1 MGSLRYLPVIS
12 NLNSFPSNASN
23 EAGIDFNNVVYMI
36 YPFFGENLPWA
47 DPTLRSLY
55 IGPLAL
61 ISLLFINFKNKKIYL
76 WLLLAFFSI
85 ILMMDNFVNDFLR
98 TILPLANISRFGITD
113 WRNTLNLAL
122 IMMTIL
128 VLNNLT
134 EKNASRNYIRIVA
147 SLSITIYFAY
157 LGFTYKFNFIHVL
170 FYVIMILI
178 CILLVLKINKKNIL
192 NYILLSSFI
201 FGYLFVLD
209 NSYAWSTTVKE
220 QYFNIYRTDYS
231 NIKENIIYPMQHRP
245 KRFFFK
251 EPPLEP
257 DEYKSDQRYN
267 RFWLTGGFGA
277 LGYHNIKDIPAY
289 SSLFP
294 RLESNNDK
302 VINFLSSSGRQ
313 VILTNPKQIESKL
326 DECTQFYDCNNDAS
340 IKVDQL
346 LFLKET
352 EKFKVSSIKEFT
364 LVQNEI
370 YSPVWTGKICFDN
383 KKCQNIKSY
392 ASLDSLRSWNLPKG
406 EYIFETNARTPLN
419 TQRWYLFYL
428 GLIFAT
434 THFIFNLFNSSS
446 SSVKNKSISS

>member
-1 MGSLRYLPVIS
+1 
-12 NLNSFPSNASN
+12 
-23 EAGIDFNNVVYMI
+23 
-36 YPFFGENLPWA
+36 
-47 DPTLRSLY
+47 
-55 IGPLAL
+55 
-61 ISLLFINFKNKKIYL
+61 
-76 WLLLAFFSI
+76 
-85 ILMMDNFVNDFLR
+85 
-98 TILPLANISRFGITD
+98 
-113 WRNTLNLAL
+113 
-122 IMMTIL
+122 
-128 VLNNLT
+128 
-134 EKNASRNYIRIVA
+134 
-147 SLSITIYFAY
+147 
-157 LGFTYKFNFIHVL
+157 
-170 FYVIMILI
+170 
-178 CILLVLKINKKNIL
+178 
-192 NYILLSSFI
+192 
-201 FGYLFVLD
+201 
-209 NSYAWSTTVKE
+209 
-220 QYFNIYRTDYS
+220 
-231 NIKENIIYPMQHRP
+231 MQHRP
-245 KRFFFK
+245 KRFLFK

-326 DECTQFYDCNNDAS
+326 DECTQFYDCNNEAS